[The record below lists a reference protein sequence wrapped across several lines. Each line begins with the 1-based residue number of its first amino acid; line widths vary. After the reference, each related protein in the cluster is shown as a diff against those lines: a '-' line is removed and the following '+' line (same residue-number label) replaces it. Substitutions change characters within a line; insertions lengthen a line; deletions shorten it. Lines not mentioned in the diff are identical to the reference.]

1 MAMKKR
7 LASLF
12 LLLVL
17 FGGAFAGV
25 PLGFG
30 GENRCSMSGMTNM
43 HCCKAMLKQKNSPK
57 VSAAQL
63 LCALACAKNGTTLP
77 SNAVRVTPPAVAR
90 TAEVPEAVTPLA
102 NTSLRFQRLDR
113 SHDPPGSPPKY
124 LRNLALLI

>member
-1 MAMKKR
+1 MKQK

-30 GENRCSMSGMTNM
+30 GENRCSMGGMANM
-43 HCCKAMLKQKNSPK
+43 HCCKAMLKRKNRPK

-63 LCALACAKNGTTLP
+63 LCALACAKSGTTLP
-77 SNAVRVTPPAVAR
+77 SRSVRLTPPPAVAR
-90 TAEVPEAVTPLA
+90 TPELPATAKPFIIA
-102 NTSLRFQRLDR
+102 SLRSYRMDR
-113 SHDPPGSPPKY
+113 SESPPGSPPKY
-124 LRNLALLI
+124 LRNLTLLI

>member
-1 MAMKKR
+1 MRQR

-17 FGGAFAGV
+17 CGGAFAGV

-30 GENRCSMSGMTNM
+30 ENQCSMSGMGNM
-43 HCCKAMLKQKNSPK
+43 QCCKAMLRRKKAK

-63 LCALACAKNGTTLP
+63 LCAIACAKSGSTLP
-77 SNAVRVTPPAVAR
+77 SSSVRVTPPAVAR
-90 TAEVPEAVTPLA
+90 TIEPPPAVNSA
-102 NTSLRFQRLDR
+102 AIISLRFQRLDR
-113 SHDPPGSPPKY
+113 LHDPPGSPPKY

>member
-1 MAMKKR
+1 MKQR

-17 FGGAFAGV
+17 CGGAFAGV

-30 GENRCSMSGMTNM
+30 GENRCSMNGMANM
-43 HCCKAMLKQKNSPK
+43 HCCKAMLKQKNRPK

-63 LCALACAKNGTTLP
+63 LCALACAKSGTTLP
-77 SNAVRVTPPAVAR
+77 SNAVRVTPPVAAR
-90 TAEVPEAVTPLA
+90 TVEVPATVKPLA
-102 NTSLRFQRLDR
+102 FTSIPGQRRDR
-113 SHDPPGSPPKY
+113 SHDPPGSPAKY

>member
-1 MAMKKR
+1 MKRR

-17 FGGAFAGV
+17 FGSAFAGV

-30 GENRCSMSGMTNM
+30 ENHCSMSGMANM
-43 HCCKAMLKQKNSPK
+43 PCCKSMLKQKSRPK
-57 VSAAQL
+57 VSATAEL
-63 LCALACAKNGTTLP
+63 LCALACAKSGSTLP
-77 SNAVRVTPPAVAR
+77 ASSVRLTPPALAR
-90 TAEVPEAVTPLA
+90 TIEIPATAQLTVIAA
-102 NTSLRFQRLDR
+102 LRFQQVDR

>member
-1 MAMKKR
+1 MKQR

-17 FGGAFAGV
+17 CGGAFAGV

-30 GENRCSMSGMTNM
+30 ENQCSMSGMGNM
-43 HCCKAMLKQKNSPK
+43 QCCKAMLRRKNRPK

-63 LCALACAKNGTTLP
+63 LCALACAKSGSTLP
-77 SNAVRVTPPAVAR
+77 SSIVRVTPPAMAR
-90 TAEVPEAVTPLA
+90 TIETPPTVNLVVI
-102 NTSLRFQRLDR
+102 TSLRFQRLDR

>member
-1 MAMKKR
+1 MKQR

-30 GENRCSMSGMTNM
+30 ENQCSMSGMGNM
-43 HCCKAMLKQKNSPK
+43 QCCKAMLRRKKRPK

-63 LCALACAKNGTTLP
+63 LCALACAKSGSTLP
-77 SNAVRVTPPAVAR
+77 SSSVRVTPPAVAR
-90 TAEVPEAVTPLA
+90 TVENPPAVNSA
-102 NTSLRFQRLDR
+102 VISSLRFQRLDR

>member
-1 MAMKKR
+1 MKQR

-17 FGGAFAGV
+17 CGGAFAGV

-30 GENRCSMSGMTNM
+30 ENQCSMSGMGNM
-43 HCCKAMLKQKNSPK
+43 QCCKAMLRRKKRPK
-57 VSAAQL
+57 ASAAQL
-63 LCALACAKNGTTLP
+63 LCALACAKSGSTLP
-77 SNAVRVTPPAVAR
+77 SSSVRVTPPAVAR
-90 TAEVPEAVTPLA
+90 TIENPPAVNSA
-102 NTSLRFQRLDR
+102 VIISLRFQRLDR

>member
-1 MAMKKR
+1 MKKR

-17 FGGAFAGV
+17 FGGAFAGA

-30 GENRCSMSGMTNM
+30 GENRCSMSGMSNM
-43 HCCKAMLKQKNSPK
+43 HCCKAMLRQKNRPK
-57 VSAAQL
+57 ASAAQL
-63 LCALACAKNGTTLP
+63 LCALACAESGSTLP
-77 SNAVRVTPPAVAR
+77 SNGIRVMPPAVTR
-90 TAEVPEAVTPLA
+90 HVEAPATVKPLVI
-102 NTSLRFQRLDR
+102 TSLQFHRLDR

>member
-1 MAMKKR
+1 MKKR
-7 LASLF
+7 LASMF

-30 GENRCSMSGMTNM
+30 ENPCSMSGMVNM
-43 HCCKAMLKQKNSPK
+43 PCCKAMLRQKNKPK
-57 VSAAQL
+57 VSTAQL
-63 LCALACAKNGTTLP
+63 LCALACAKSGTTLP

-90 TAEVPEAVTPLA
+90 TVEVPATVKPL
-102 NTSLRFQRLDR
+102 TVVSIPGQRMDR
-113 SHDPPGSPPKY
+113 SHDPPGSLPKY

>member
-1 MAMKKR
+1 MKQR

-17 FGGAFAGV
+17 VGGAFAGV

-30 GENRCSMSGMTNM
+30 ENQCSMSGMGNM
-43 HCCKAMLKQKNSPK
+43 QCCKAMLRRKNRPK

-63 LCALACAKNGTTLP
+63 LCALACAKSGTTLP
-77 SNAVRVTPPAVAR
+77 ANSVRVTPPAAGR
-90 TAEVPEAVTPLA
+90 TIETPPTVNPAVI
-102 NTSLRFQRLDR
+102 TSLRFQRLDR

-124 LRNLALLI
+124 LRNLTLLI

>member
-1 MAMKKR
+1 MKHR

-30 GENRCSMSGMTNM
+30 GENRCSMSGMANM
-43 HCCKAMLKQKNSPK
+43 PCCKAMLKQKNRPK

-63 LCALACAKNGTTLP
+63 LCALACAKSGTTLP
-77 SNAVRVTPPAVAR
+77 TTSVRVMPPAVAR
-90 TAEVPEAVTPLA
+90 TIEIPATVKPLA
-102 NTSLRFQRLDR
+102 LTSIPGHRMDR

>member
-1 MAMKKR
+1 MKQR

-12 LLLVL
+12 LLFVL

-30 GENRCSMSGMTNM
+30 GENRCSMSGMANM
-43 HCCKAMLKQKNSPK
+43 SCCKAMLKQKNRSK

-63 LCALACAKNGTTLP
+63 LCALACAKSGTTLP

-90 TAEVPEAVTPLA
+90 TVAVPATVKPSVF
-102 NTSLRFQRLDR
+102 TSLQFQRMDR

>member
-1 MAMKKR
+1 MKQR

-17 FGGAFAGV
+17 CGGAFAGV

-30 GENRCSMSGMTNM
+30 ENHCSMSGMGNM
-43 HCCKAMLKQKNSPK
+43 QCCKAMLRRKKTK

-63 LCALACAKNGTTLP
+63 LCAIACAKSGSTLP
-77 SNAVRVTPPAVAR
+77 SISVRVTPPAVAR
-90 TAEVPEAVTPLA
+90 TIENPPAVNSA
-102 NTSLRFQRLDR
+102 VIISLRFQRLDR

>member
-1 MAMKKR
+1 MTKR
-7 LASLF
+7 LASLV

-30 GENRCSMSGMTNM
+30 GENHCSMSGMANM
-43 HCCKAMLKQKNSPK
+43 TCCKAMLKKNRPK

-63 LCALACAKNGTTLP
+63 LCALACAKSGTTLP
-77 SNAVRVTPPAVAR
+77 ANSVRVTPPPVFRTIEFPAR
-90 TAEVPEAVTPLA
+90 VNALLA
-102 NTSLRFQRLDR
+102 SFLRFQRLDR
-113 SHDPPGSPPKY
+113 SHDPPGSPPTY

>member
-1 MAMKKR
+1 MKQR

-30 GENRCSMSGMTNM
+30 ENQCSMSGMGNM
-43 HCCKAMLKQKNSPK
+43 QCCKAMMRRKNRPK
-57 VSAAQL
+57 VSATQL
-63 LCALACAKNGTTLP
+63 FCALACAKSGTTLP
-77 SNAVRVTPPAVAR
+77 SNSIRVTPPAVAR
-90 TAEVPEAVTPLA
+90 TIEAPPTVKPVVI
-102 NTSLRFQRLDR
+102 NPLRFQHLDR

>member
-1 MAMKKR
+1 MKHR

-30 GENRCSMSGMTNM
+30 GENRCSMSGMANM
-43 HCCKAMLKQKNSPK
+43 HCCKAMLKQKNRPKASP
-57 VSAAQL
+57 AQL
-63 LCALACAKNGTTLP
+63 LCALACARGGTTLP
-77 SNAVRVTPPAVAR
+77 SNTVRVTPLPVSKTIEFPA
-90 TAEVPEAVTPLA
+90 TNSFLIS
-102 NTSLRFQRLDR
+102 SLRFQRMDR

>member
-1 MAMKKR
+1 MKQR
-7 LASLF
+7 FASLV

-30 GENRCSMSGMTNM
+30 GENRCSMSGMANM
-43 HCCKAMLKQKNSPK
+43 HCCKAMLKQKNRPK

-77 SNAVRVTPPAVAR
+77 ANGIRVTP
-90 TAEVPEAVTPLA
+90 TPLSRTIEFPPTV
-102 NTSLRFQRLDR
+102 NPLLTLSLRFQRLDR
-113 SHDPPGSPPKY
+113 SHDPPGSPPTY

>member
-1 MAMKKR
+1 MKQR

-17 FGGAFAGV
+17 CGGAFAGV

-30 GENRCSMSGMTNM
+30 ENQCSMSGMGNM
-43 HCCKAMLKQKNSPK
+43 QCCKAMLRRKNRPK

-63 LCALACAKNGTTLP
+63 MCALACAKSGSTLP
-77 SNAVRVTPPAVAR
+77 SSSVRVTRPAMTRTIENPPRVN
-90 TAEVPEAVTPLA
+90 PLII
-102 NTSLRFQRLDR
+102 TSLRFQRVDR

>member
-1 MAMKKR
+1 MKQR

-17 FGGAFAGV
+17 LGGAFAGV

-30 GENRCSMSGMTNM
+30 GENRCSMSGIGNM
-43 HCCKAMLKQKNSPK
+43 HCCKAMLKQKNRPK

-63 LCALACAKNGTTLP
+63 LCALACAKSGTTLP

-90 TAEVPEAVTPLA
+90 TIDIPATVKPLA
-102 NTSLRFQRLDR
+102 VISIPGHRMDR